1 MRLLLVQAN
10 LAEAISAT
18 TVLRASGAVLDHVRT
33 AAEALDFLHA
43 YEYDVVVLDQ
53 ALAEMDG
60 TEAVRMFRA
69 QRFNAPVLLLTTS
82 TCGKT
87 RALALRTG
95 ADDLLTKPY
104 HNDEMVARIEAIVR
118 RRNGYTRSV
127 LRVGPLEIDMASRE
141 VRAHERPVSVT
152 RKEFAILELMALR
165 KGRVIPKQNFLDHLY
180 NGLDGPETR
189 VIDVFICNL
198 RKKLANL
205 GLGSLIDTVRGHGY
219 IMRDLADATAEIIP
233 LAPQVHFA
241 RSVA

>member
-1 MRLLLVQAN
+1 MRLLLVQSN
-10 LAEAISAT
+10 
-18 TVLRASGAVLDHVRT
+18 
-33 AAEALDFLHA
+33 AAEARSIMATLRATGAVTDQVGTATEALEYLQT
-43 YEYDVVVLDQ
+43 YEYDVVILDQ
-53 ALAEMDG
+53 NLSDMDG
-60 TEAVRMFRA
+60 TEAIRRFRA
-69 QRFNAPVLLLTTS
+69 QRITTPVLLQTGS

-104 HNDEMVARIEAIVR
+104 HNDELLARIEAIVR

-141 VRAHERPVSVT
+141 VRAHEQPFSVT

-198 RKKLANL
+198 RKKLAGL

-219 IMRDLADATAEIIP
+219 IMREMADVAAEIIP
-233 LAPQVHFA
+233 LATPAQFTRAFA
-241 RSVA
+241 